1 MSEEKK
7 NKSWK
12 KDRIF
17 NSYEEAANH
26 KAKMLFEDD
35 TSDLLVKIRR
45 CDDGGTRFK
54 VIYWRPKK

>member
-7 NKSWK
+7 NKNWK

-17 NSYEEAANH
+17 NSYEEAANY

-35 TSDLLVKIRR
+35 TSELLVKIRR
-45 CDDGGTRFK
+45 CGDGGSRFK
-54 VIYWRPKK
+54 VVYWRPKK

>member
-7 NKSWK
+7 NKNWK

-17 NSYEEAANH
+17 NSYEEAASH
-26 KAKMLFEDD
+26 KAKMLSEDD
-35 TSDLLVKIRR
+35 TSELLVKIRR
-45 CDDGGTRFK
+45 CGDDGTRFK

>member
-7 NKSWK
+7 NKNWK

-17 NSYEEAANH
+17 NSYEDAANH
-26 KAKMLFEDD
+26 KAKMLFEDN
-35 TSDLLVKIRR
+35 TSELLVKIRR
-45 CDDGGTRFK
+45 CGDGDARFK